1 MAEYNIQ
8 YPKRKKVSGFSIM
21 WRLLVCIIVTI
32 AISVQIYTFGDAFK
46 YWWGNRDI
54 KKKYTQQIS
63 QLEQQQEMMKKEI
76 LNLKN
81 NKLAQERLAR
91 EMGYIKPGEVVYKF
105 INNPLAP
112 LLRENKSR

>member
-8 YPKRKKVSGFSIM
+8 YPKRKNASGFSIM

-32 AISVQIYTFGDAFK
+32 VISVQIYTFGDAFK
-46 YWWGNRDI
+46 YWWGNREI
-54 KKKYTQQIS
+54 KKKYTQQVS

-105 INNPLAP
+105 IGTSNGL
-112 LLRENKSR
+112 EVNK

>member
-1 MAEYNIQ
+1 MMEYGINNT
-8 YPKRKKVSGFSIM
+8 KRKKVSGFSIM

-32 AISVQIYTFGDAFK
+32 VISVQIYTFGDAFK
-46 YWWGNRDI
+46 YWWGNREI

-63 QLEQQQEMMKKEI
+63 QLGQQQEMMKKEI

-112 LLRENKSR
+112 FVKGE